1 MIIMRDLDW
10 QFGISNLAGDF
21 NMNFFAWDW
30 RICSKNWFFRKIEIR
45 KIGDIFAI
53 NYSEKIPDHQS
64 SSKNPV
70 VSKNWRSNYR
80 GSTVFANSGD
90 PDQMQRSAASDL
102 GLHSLP
108 INLLGVSRLQWVNEL
123 QNVKTYS
130 RTSLS
135 RTRLFRITAYLEVKI
150 WSLF

>member
-21 NMNFFAWDW
+21 NMNFFDRDR
-30 RICSKNWFFRKIEIR
+30 RICSKNRFFRKIEIR

-53 NYSEKIPDHQS
+53 NYSEKNPDHQS

-80 GSTVFANSGD
+80 GSTV
-90 PDQMQRSAASDL
+90 
-102 GLHSLP
+102 
-108 INLLGVSRLQWVNEL
+108 
-123 QNVKTYS
+123 
-130 RTSLS
+130 
-135 RTRLFRITAYLEVKI
+135 YL
-150 WSLF
+150 